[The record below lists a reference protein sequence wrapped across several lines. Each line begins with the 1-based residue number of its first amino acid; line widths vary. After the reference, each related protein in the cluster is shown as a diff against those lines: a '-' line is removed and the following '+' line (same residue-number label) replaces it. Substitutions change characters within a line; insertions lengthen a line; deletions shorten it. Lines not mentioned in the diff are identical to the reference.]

1 MTILVINKQNVVDN
15 KLYEKNESNAGLN
28 NIEDNGSSKITIY
41 FYYKGM
47 NFEFKCN
54 INEKME
60 NIINKFFEKKDE
72 DKNNLYFIYNDKKV
86 DLNLELKQI
95 INEEDKN
102 IIILVHE
109 KKMKIKI
116 IFNYWFLIQLKIKL
130 K

>member
-41 FYYKGM
+41 FYYKGR

-60 NIINKFFEKKDE
+60 NIINKFFEKKDV